1 MQFCP
6 ALPQRAGAKHI
17 SFHEAAAKGDPALAP
32 QTSPKTRLGTRGLLL
47 FHLMYRWRELV
58 AINSSMADVYCIVLY
73 RFTVL
78 YRFSSVVYPS
88 SFDTPASICSVNDPK

>member
-32 QTSPKTRLGTRGLLL
+32 QTSPKTSYQRHAFICSISCIGRRNWLLK
-47 FHLMYRWRELV
+47 
-58 AINSSMADVYCIVLY
+58 SSIPDVYCIVLY

-78 YRFSSVVYPS
+78 YRSSSVVYPTC
-88 SFDTPASICSVNDPK
+88 FDTPAYIYSVNDPK